1 MYLQALFVW
10 FLSHPGD
17 GCSQI
22 FQWQIAWSL
31 YLAPFQTW
39 VSYCTPR
46 KVALYNSEHLQGRI
60 QHTEIGNIQ
69 LLTLK
74 LSYSVTAS
82 LSIAGLFT
90 SRHSF
95 GICHYRV
102 VFTDYS
108 KVVPIAWNFR
118 GCLLPSAGYDAA
130 KDHGKAY
137 SSIPWDPGGA
147 LWWRL
152 ESKPHFKGGGM
163 LATFPVIS
171 MGWTVD
177 CFY

>member
-1 MYLQALFVW
+1 MAGRLFWFCFLFVEYSMYLQALFVW

-31 YLAPFQTW
+31 YLAPLQTW

-82 LSIAGLFT
+82 LSIVGLFT

-95 GICHYRV
+95 GICQGD
-102 VFTDYS
+102 FTIYHS
-108 KVVPIAWNFR
+108 LLRSFPI
-118 GCLLPSAGYDAA
+118 CHILLGYLLFNT
-130 KDHGKAY
+130 H
-137 SSIPWDPGGA
+137 
-147 LWWRL
+147 
-152 ESKPHFKGGGM
+152 
-163 LATFPVIS
+163 
-171 MGWTVD
+171 
-177 CFY
+177 